1 MLHFVLAAAHALALG
16 GNIPLRAP
24 TCAANRMMPRGHDA
38 AVGPAMISM
47 PFGSSSGGG
56 AR

>member
-24 TCAANRMMPRGHDA
+24 TCAANRMMPRGHA